1 MTYLLDT
8 CTVSDFARG
17 ERNTLRYIKLMTP
30 SDVFISAITLMEINY
45 GMLVNPEKTA
55 KVRSVIEDFL
65 DSITILPLTE
75 TEANEAAK
83 IRTVLKAQGTPIGAY
98 DLLIAATAKVHY
110 LTIVTSNVKEFER
123 VPELNVVN
131 WRRK

>member
-30 SDVFISAITLMEINY
+30 SDVFISVITLMEINY
-45 GMLVNPEKTA
+45 GMLLNPERTA
-55 KVRSVIEDFL
+55 KIRLVIEDFL
-65 DSITILPLTE
+65 DAITILPLTE

-83 IRTVLKAQGTPIGAY
+83 IRTILKAQGTPIGAY
-98 DLLIAATAKVHY
+98 DLLIAATAKVNY
-110 LTIVTSNVKEFER
+110 LTVVTSNVKEFER

-131 WRRK
+131 WRGK

>member
-8 CTVSDFARG
+8 CAVSDFARG
-17 ERNTLRYIKLMTP
+17 EINTLRYIKLMTP

-45 GMLVNPEKTA
+45 GMLLNPERTA
-55 KVRSVIEDFL
+55 KIRLVMEDFL
-65 DSITILPLTE
+65 DSITILPLRE
-75 TEANEAAK
+75 REANEAAK
-83 IRTVLKAQGTPIGAY
+83 IRTILKAQGTPIGAY

-110 LTIVTSNVKEFER
+110 LTVVTSNVKEFER

-131 WRRK
+131 WRTK

>member
-30 SDVFISAITLMEINY
+30 SDVFISVITLMEINY
-45 GMLVNPEKTA
+45 GMLLNPERTA
-55 KVRSVIEDFL
+55 KIRLVIEYFL
-65 DSITILPLTE
+65 DAITILPLTE

-83 IRTVLKAQGTPIGAY
+83 IRTILKAQGTPIGAY
-98 DLLIAATAKVHY
+98 DLLIAATAKVNY
-110 LTIVTSNVKEFER
+110 LTVVTSNVKEFDR

-131 WRRK
+131 WRGK

>member
-17 ERNTLRYIKLMTP
+17 ELNTLRRIKLMTP
-30 SDVFISAITLMEINY
+30 SDVFISSITLMEINY
-45 GMLVNPEKTA
+45 GMLLNPEHTA
-55 KVRSVIEDFL
+55 KIRPVIEDFL
-65 DSITILPLTE
+65 DSITILPFTE
-75 TEANEAAK
+75 TEANEAAT
-83 IRTVLKAQGTPIGAY
+83 IRTILKAQGTPIGAY

-110 LTIVTSNVKEFER
+110 LTVVTSNVKEFER

-131 WRRK
+131 WRNK

>member
-17 ERNTLRYIKLMTP
+17 EINTLRYIKLMTP

-45 GMLVNPEKTA
+45 GMLLNPEKTA
-55 KVRSVIEDFL
+55 KIRPVIEDFL
-65 DSITILPLTE
+65 DVITILPLTE
-75 TEANEAAK
+75 REAHEAAK
-83 IRTVLKAQGTPIGAY
+83 IRTILKAQGTPIGAY
-98 DLLIAATAKVHY
+98 DLLIAATAQVNY
-110 LTIVTSNVKEFER
+110 LTVVTSNVKEFER

-131 WRRK
+131 WRGK

>member
-8 CTVSDFARG
+8 CAVSDFARG
-17 ERNTLRYIKLMTP
+17 EINTLRYIKLMTP

-45 GMLVNPEKTA
+45 GMLLNPERTA
-55 KVRSVIEDFL
+55 KIRLVMEDFL
-65 DSITILPLTE
+65 DSITILPLRE
-75 TEANEAAK
+75 REANAAAK
-83 IRTVLKAQGTPIGAY
+83 IRTILKAQGTPIGAY

-110 LTIVTSNVKEFER
+110 LTVVTSNVKEFER

-131 WRRK
+131 WRTK